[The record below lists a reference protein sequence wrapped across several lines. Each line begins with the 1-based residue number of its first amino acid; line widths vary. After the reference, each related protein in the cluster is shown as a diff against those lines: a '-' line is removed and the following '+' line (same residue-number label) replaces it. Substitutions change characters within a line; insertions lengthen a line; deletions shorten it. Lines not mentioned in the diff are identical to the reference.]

1 MPWVDGVH
9 LCDGNA
15 CFADAACT
23 AAADAAAGCVAE
35 WPGCRRC
42 TKPVDVHFAGGR
54 QWLDWGGKWKPSA
67 NASLHAPANA
77 SLPACPGSLL
87 VNDSSYPRASYCRS
101 TFETRE
107 FVSRCLPLNCS
118 GVHDPCSILGSA
130 WR

>member
-87 VNDSSYPRASYCRS
+87 VNDSSYPSASAAPPTLS
-101 TFETRE
+101 
-107 FVSRCLPLNCS
+107 LI
-118 GVHDPCSILGSA
+118 HI
-130 WR
+130 